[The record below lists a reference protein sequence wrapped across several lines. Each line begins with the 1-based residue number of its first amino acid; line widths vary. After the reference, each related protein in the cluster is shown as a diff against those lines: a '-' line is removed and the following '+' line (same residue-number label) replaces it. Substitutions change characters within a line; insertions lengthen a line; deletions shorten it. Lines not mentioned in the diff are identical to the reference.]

1 MIPIVAPL
9 RDALRHHWRSAA
21 VVALAAAAGLGA
33 ALPAL
38 LLAPGLRPAVMP
50 PDDWGVAWRAFAWGP
65 AVTEAHG
72 LRVLAGVAVAGAV
85 ALLVIT
91 GLTVLATSVA
101 RAYARR
107 GEIVVRRAVGASR
120 RMLGSAALMEGALM
134 AVIAAGGAAVLTVLA
149 TGRLAAAWPGAW
161 APGDRTA
168 VIAAAVG
175 VAIMIVSC
183 ALLPL
188 GYARPRLP
196 GADATELGV
205 PLLVPVAQFGFALIA
220 LTVGAQLT
228 ARADVPDGRTVP
240 VGGVVARVY
249 ASNYSALLA
258 RARAESTV
266 TLASLTSPGA
276 LAGLGIVDVS
286 LTDCGRC
293 VVGMVAAPLR
303 PVRAVHYL
311 VTADSFDAMG
321 LTLLEGRALR
331 DDDDAR
337 APRVAVVSR
346 GLAQA
351 YFEGGRAVGRVL
363 LAGSDEWYKVVG
375 VVEERRGAALGAGD
389 QTPHAIYLS
398 ALQHSAGPL
407 DLLIRTSGGDAAEVL
422 RSLALATAPPVS
434 EKAFLAEAAAPGRWF
449 AGVLRLEAWA
459 ALAVA
464 ALGMLAVMRRWIA
477 GLLPE
482 IALRRA
488 VGARR
493 VHILGRI
500 GLRAVAVALG
510 GGVVAAWLGPV
521 AAEQVSRAI
530 AHLPPWSV
538 ELLRLPALVLIG
550 ATLGGALVPA
560 WRAVRGAPAES
571 GAHLGA

>member
-9 RDALRHHWRSAA
+9 RDAWRHHWRSAL

-38 LLAPGLRPAVMP
+38 LLAPGLRPAVVP

-65 AVTEAHG
+65 TVTEAHG

-120 RMLGSAALMEGALM
+120 RMLGGAALMEGVLM

-149 TGRLAAAWPGAW
+149 TDRLAAAWPGAW
-161 APGDRTA
+161 TPGDLTA
-168 VIAAAVG
+168 AIAAAVG
-175 VAIMIVSC
+175 VAILIVSC

-196 GADATELGV
+196 GADAAELGV

-220 LTVGAQLT
+220 LTVGAQIT

-240 VGGVVARVY
+240 AGGVVARVY

-276 LAGLGIVDVS
+276 LTGLGIVDVS

-303 PVRAVHYL
+303 PARAVHYL

-321 LTLLEGRALR
+321 LAVLEGRALR
-331 DDDDAR
+331 DDDDAG

-351 YFEGGRAVGRVL
+351 YFEDGRAVGRVL
-363 LAGSDEWYKVVG
+363 LAGSEVWYKVVG
-375 VVEERRGAALGAGD
+375 VVEEWQGAALGAGD
-389 QTPHAIYLS
+389 QTRHAIYLS
-398 ALQHSAGPL
+398 VLQHAAGPL
-407 DLLIRTSGGDAAEVL
+407 DLLIRTSGGDAAQVL
-422 RSLALATAPPVS
+422 EALASVTAPPVS
-434 EKAFLAEAAAPGRWF
+434 EAAYLAEAAAPGRWF
-449 AGVLRLEAWA
+449 ARVLRLEAWA

-521 AAEQVSRAI
+521 AAEQVSRAV

-538 ELLRLPALVLIG
+538 ELLRGPALVLTV

-560 WRAVRGAPAES
+560 WRAVRATPAES
-571 GAHLGA
+571 GGRALA